1 MPNSK
6 TTDGLFWDSMLNS
19 NPNSTQNFLLLL
31 GPTFIAF
38 SMFSLS
44 FIIRSSRVF
53 SLSLSLSTIT
63 EGSTLSLSHAYPHSS
78 HYCTAYV
85 KSIRRHVLPDPHPFR
100 ERVPRDLELV
110 GTVHRL
116 HHRRRH
122 RGRQRRTRQR
132 RRRTR
137 IRKRGLAARKHQPQI
152 RAFSQNPPH
161 HDDHNLYK

>member
-1 MPNSK
+1 MDCFGIQCLTQIRTQPKISYCYWAPHSLPSPCS
-6 TTDGLFWDSMLNS
+6 LFL
-19 NPNSTQNFLLLL
+19 
-31 GPTFIAF
+31 
-38 SMFSLS
+38 SL
-44 FIIRSSRVF
+44 FEVPEC

-122 RGRQRRTRQR
+122 RGCQRRTRQR

-161 HDDHNLYK
+161 HDNHDLYK